1 MLYALRALSLC
12 MIAIALMAPN
22 ASAAPHAVVV
32 VVYPL
37 TPTGRGAVHAGE
49 QIASVIG
56 KELAASDNVQVREPA
71 PGVARQDYFDTARN
85 LGADYYL
92 SGFVT
97 LISGQL
103 SVVEQLVSTLSNTTV
118 WSNNARLATNDDA
131 RAQADLVRGAVLG
144 HAGRVL
150 DAFDPGMANIT
161 TRIASGSKRPLFAV
175 LLSRGDASENERAY
189 ADAAIVKTLRAHG
202 FVADLLSDPAGDLA
216 ILGPAICA
224 TAGVQFLLGGTVS
237 IGVQPDRE
245 INQWATA
252 KLDLAGYDC
261 VAGRS
266 LRVNSGSGA
275 TYNWN
280 WAVDQA
286 VAVALKPL
294 IRD

>member
-1 MLYALRALSLC
+1 MLCALRALSLG
-12 MIAIALMAPN
+12 MIALALMAAS
-22 ASAAPHAVVV
+22 ASAAPNATVV

-37 TPTGRGAVHAGE
+37 TATGAGDLHAGE

-56 KELAASDNVQVREPA
+56 KELAASDNVQVREAA
-71 PGVARQDYFDTARN
+71 PGVARQDYLEAARK

-118 WSNNARLATNDDA
+118 WSNDARLATNDDA
-131 RAQADLVRGAVLG
+131 RAQADLIRGAVLG
-144 HAGRVL
+144 HTGRALV
-150 DAFDPGMANIT
+150 AFDPGTPNVA
-161 TRIASGSKRPLFAV
+161 TRRTASGSTRPSFAV
-175 LLSRGDASENERAY
+175 LLTRGDASENDRAY
-189 ADAAIVKTLRAHG
+189 ADAAIVKALRAHG

-224 TAGVQFLLGGTVS
+224 TTGVQLLLGGTVS

-252 KLDLAGYDC
+252 RLDLAAYDC
-261 VAGRS
+261 TAGRS
-266 LRVNSGSGA
+266 LRVNSGSAA

-294 IRD
+294 I